1 LLAILSI
8 ILYLGGLYQFAL
20 PVSSGH
26 EIRGVDPDS
35 LGQTNSTESTIPNQ
49 YVVTLRKD
57 ISGSAMQSLVDEV
70 QSKGAQIIGT
80 YDQAFT
86 GFSFVTQDANM
97 ANEIVNFLRD
107 NPQVES
113 VIPDRE
119 LSIQ

>member
-1 LLAILSI
+1 MLVILPILLC
-8 ILYLGGLYQFAL
+8 LGGLYQLAL
-20 PVSSGH
+20 PVSTGH

-35 LGQTNSTESTIPNQ
+35 LGQMNSTESIIPNQ
-49 YVVTLRKD
+49 YVVTLHQD
-57 ISGSAMQSLVDEV
+57 TSSGVMQSLVNEV

-86 GFSFVTQDANM
+86 GFSFVTQDANL
-97 ANEIVNFLRD
+97 ASEIVNFLKD